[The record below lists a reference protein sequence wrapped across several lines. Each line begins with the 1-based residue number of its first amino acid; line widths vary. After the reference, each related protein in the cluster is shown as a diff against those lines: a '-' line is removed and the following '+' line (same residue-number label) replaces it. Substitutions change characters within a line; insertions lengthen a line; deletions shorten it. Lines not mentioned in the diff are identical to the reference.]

1 MVMTAQPA
9 KRRKKPFTPG
19 TGHTPEHVAGRDDV
33 FDVFEDA
40 LQSIAPSE
48 VREED
53 GLLEHDS
60 TPPIVLTGP
69 RGVGKTLL
77 LTWMQER
84 AQEMKINVARLAH
97 AKDLAAGDAMGRLLK
112 ELARGADK
120 KALKAVKGFNASIP
134 GFGLGVDLRDDPAD
148 GFEQVLRARL
158 SQGPLALLM
167 DEAHHYQE
175 NIMGF
180 MLQIGQRL
188 INEKYPLVILLAGT
202 PDLPSYLLN
211 IEATFMARSEK
222 IYLNLLAT
230 EESKDALSKPFANR
244 GIEVE
249 PQALEMM
256 WGLTD
261 NYPYFVQLVGSEVW
275 KLLPKDD
282 GKRRVDVALVE
293 QAKAE
298 ISRKRQYFY
307 ADIYH
312 ELNKGKLTS
321 YALQAAET
329 INRQKGATAMRR
341 TIEAVLQ
348 QKNSDLSEDDAM
360 SIVDQMQRI
369 GFIWQGGGNRMEAG
383 IPSFFT
389 YLQEMEKDFADEMGN

>member
-1 MVMTAQPA
+1 MTSQPA

-19 TGHTPEHVAGRDDV
+19 TGHTPEYVAGREDV
-33 FDVFEDA
+33 FDVLEDA

-53 GLLEHDS
+53 GLLEHDL

-84 AQEMKINVARLAH
+84 AQEMEINVARLAH
-97 AKDLAAGDAMGRLLK
+97 AKDLMAGDAMGRLLK

-180 MLQIGQRL
+180 MLQSGQRL

-202 PDLPSYLLN
+202 PDLPSYLTN
-211 IEATFMARSEK
+211 IEATFMSRSEK
-222 IYLNLLAT
+222 IYINLLAT
-230 EESKDALSKPFANR
+230 EESKEALSEPFANR

-249 PQALEMM
+249 PQALEIM
-256 WGLTD
+256 WGMTD
-261 NYPYFVQLVGSEVW
+261 NYPYFVQLVGAEVW

-282 GKRRVDVALVE
+282 EKRRVDVALVE
-293 QAKAE
+293 QAKMA
-298 ISRKRQYFY
+298 ISRKHKYFY
-307 ADIYH
+307 RDIYA
-312 ELNKGKLTS
+312 ELYKGKLTS
-321 YALQAAET
+321 HALRAAET
-329 INRQKGATAMRR
+329 INRQQDARAERE
-341 TIEAVLQ
+341 TIENDLR
-348 QKNSDLSEDDAM
+348 KSNKKLSEDEAM
-360 SIVDQMQRI
+360 DIVDSLQRI
-369 GFIWQGGGNRMEAG
+369 GFIWQGEEDRMEAG

-389 YLQEMEKDFADEMGN
+389 YLQAKKKQAATENGG

>member
-1 MVMTAQPA
+1 MTAQPA

-19 TGHTPEHVAGRDDV
+19 TGHRPEHVAGRKRE
-33 FDVFEDA
+33 FALLEGA
-40 LQSIAPSE
+40 LQGIAPSE
-48 VREED
+48 VRKKD

-77 LTWMQER
+77 LTWTQER
-84 AQEMKINVARLAH
+84 AQEMEINVARLAH
-97 AKDLAAGDAMGRLLK
+97 AKDVAAGDAMGRLLK

-180 MLQIGQRL
+180 MLQSGQRL

-202 PDLPSYLLN
+202 PDLRSYLMN
-211 IEATFMARSEK
+211 IETTFMARSK
-222 IYLNLLAT
+222 RIYINLLT
-230 EESKDALSKPFANR
+230 TKESKDGLSKPFTDR

-256 WGLTD
+256 WGMTD
-261 NYPYFVQLVGSEVW
+261 NYPFFVQLVGEAVW
-275 KLLPKDD
+275 EALPAE

-293 QAKAE
+293 QVQEE
-298 ISRKRQYFY
+298 IGDQRIDFY
-307 ADIYH
+307 STIYD
-312 ELNKGKLTS
+312 ELDDEDLTS
-321 YALQAAET
+321 YALQAAEA
-329 INRQKGATAMRR
+329 IIRQEGAPLKKKDIRLAL
-341 TIEAVLQ
+341 LQ
-348 QKNSDLSEDDAM
+348 ENSGLKAPDARKIID
-360 SIVDQMQRI
+360 SLQRL
-369 GFIWQGGGNRMEAG
+369 GVIWQGRKGHIEAG

-389 YLQEMEKDFADEMGN
+389 YLQETEQGTVK